1 MKQSNESSMHHQQAW
16 ELLPWFINGTA
27 SAEERRLVEKH
38 LVQCQDCRAE
48 LAWQRQ
54 LHAVMMQDQ
63 SPPLDPEQ
71 GLERL
76 WQRIDRAS
84 VGEAE
89 AATNSPQAVAAP
101 HKYKPAFR
109 YALAAMLV
117 LQVGA
122 LAILGAQ
129 LVMPQQAG
137 DPAAAYSTLSSHET
151 VAAHATIRIVPAADM
166 TTGELGALLRQLDLH
181 IVSGPTEAGVYSLA
195 PLLPHADTN
204 AQLVGLR
211 ASANIRF
218 AEPVGMTDRAR

>member
-38 LVQCQDCRAE
+38 LAQCQDCRAE

-63 SPPLDPEQ
+63 TTPPDPER
-71 GLERL
+71 GLDRL
-76 WQRIDRAS
+76 WQRIDNTS
-84 VGEAE
+84 VGEVE
-89 AATNSPQAVAAP
+89 AATTRAVAASP
-101 HKYKPAFR
+101 KYRPAFR

-122 LAILGAQ
+122 FAILGAQ
-129 LVMPQQAG
+129 FVMPQHTG
-137 DPAAAYSTLSSHET
+137 DATAAYSTLSSHEAG
-151 VAAHATIRIVPAADM
+151 AAHATIRIVPAADM
-166 TTGELGALLRQLDLH
+166 RTGELGALLRQLDLQ

-195 PLLPHADTN
+195 PLLPHGDTDT
-204 AQLVGLR
+204 QLVRLR

-218 AEPVGMTDRAR
+218 AEPVDVMDRAR